1 MASLNRWKF
10 PTENMAAKLLS
21 LVIALVFW
29 LTVAADKETQ
39 RNYAVPVNLINVP
52 PGVAISGNVPKKINL
67 SISGPE
73 ILFLTHDLN
82 KLLITLDLQKTG
94 EGTVSFP
101 EMQKCVDLPSGMKVL
116 RVYPSGVQLKMVRK
130 VN

>member
-1 MASLNRWKF
+1 MASLKSWKF
-10 PTENMAAKLLS
+10 ATENMAAKLLS

-29 LTVAADKETQ
+29 LTVTADKETR
-39 RNYAVPVNLINVP
+39 RNYTLPVRVINVP
-52 PGVAISGNVPKKINL
+52 PGLAISGNVPKKVNL